1 MRDACK
7 EAGLDDATAARVNDM
22 ALYAAYAMNASVRKS
37 GQSAFTWIPL
47 QGVAQSALQSVPTDA
62 RADFAQRFIPAV
74 TGVSFFTPFGDTAFA
89 RALL

>member
-7 EAGLDDATAARVNDM
+7 EAGLDDATAARFNDM
-22 ALYAAYAMNASVRKS
+22 AVYAAYAVNASVRKS

-47 QGVAQSALQSVPTDA
+47 QGVAQSALQSVPTDT

-74 TGVSFFTPFGDTAFA
+74 TGVSHVQTFW
-89 RALL
+89 